1 MSKFVKT
8 LLITIA
14 ANTGVAALLC
24 IPIFNAKGEDGIGW
38 LVGGLVILGLALLV
52 QLVIG
57 IAFVAGTQNKETGKG
72 MLLAVGI
79 ILLIG
84 LSICGGGMIMG

>member
-14 ANTGVAALLC
+14 ANIGAGFLLC
-24 IPIFNAKGEDGIGW
+24 IPLFSAKGEDGLGW
-38 LVGGLVILGLALLV
+38 LLGAFAIMGFALLV
-52 QLVIG
+52 QLIIG
-57 IAFVAGTQNKETGKG
+57 IAFVAGNSHKETGKG

-79 ILLIG
+79 ILLVG
-84 LSICGGGMIMG
+84 LSICGGGMIMS